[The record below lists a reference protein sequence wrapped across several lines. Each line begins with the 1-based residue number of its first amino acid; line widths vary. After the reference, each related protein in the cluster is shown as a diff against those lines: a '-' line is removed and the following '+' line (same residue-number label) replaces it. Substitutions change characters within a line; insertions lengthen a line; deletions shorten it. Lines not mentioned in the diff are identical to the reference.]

1 MIVLLTIQLIETIK
15 TMIESRRLSK
25 ELEEA
30 RERLEKILMERIEE
44 MNEEEEEIEV
54 L

>member
-1 MIVLLTIQLIETIK
+1 MIVLLTLQLIETIK

-30 RERLEKILMERIEE
+30 SERLEKVLRKRLEE
-44 MNEEEEEIEV
+44 MNEEDEEIEV

>member
-1 MIVLLTIQLIETIK
+1 
-15 TMIESRRLSK
+15 MIESRRLSK